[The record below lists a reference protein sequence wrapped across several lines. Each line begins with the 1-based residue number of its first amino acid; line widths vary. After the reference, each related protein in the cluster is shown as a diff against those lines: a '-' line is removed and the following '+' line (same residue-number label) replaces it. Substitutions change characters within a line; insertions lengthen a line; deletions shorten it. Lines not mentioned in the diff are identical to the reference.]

1 VEGRLQAIN
10 VGHDLLVQFDECGAG
25 SAEASIVLGPA
36 AKVGEF
42 ARRQGAEAGLAVFG
56 PGNHAGGMEGA
67 FVRGTVTGRFAASG
81 VEVVDGTFDKLPE
94 GEHGV
99 DLTAVVVEQ

>member
-1 VEGRLQAIN
+1 
-10 VGHDLLVQFDECGAG
+10 
-25 SAEASIVLGPA
+25 
-36 AKVGEF
+36 
-42 ARRQGAEAGLAVFG
+42 
-56 PGNHAGGMEGA
+56 MEGA